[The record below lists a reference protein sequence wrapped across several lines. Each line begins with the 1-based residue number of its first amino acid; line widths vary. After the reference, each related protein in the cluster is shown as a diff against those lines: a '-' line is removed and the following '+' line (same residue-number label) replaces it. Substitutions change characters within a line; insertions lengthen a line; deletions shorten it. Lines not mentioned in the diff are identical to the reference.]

1 MYTFNNPL
9 YFYALFKFTFTSI
22 EYDQKFRIS
31 YLVLATIFSL
41 FALKEAGWEL
51 ANRCWLWSGGR
62 SWPGSRTRIRSR
74 AWWTRS
80 GPLTTITG
88 STSGDEP
95 NSATRRGSVEGL
107 TVSSIQTVGNSRRVV
122 GNAEIDADVVG
133 EAASTVIGGDER
145 GRRVGV
151 RCADQAAIGHC
162 IAEANAEQVV
172 GAAGAARA
180 VYRLDSRIGLP
191 SGTNVKAVDL

>member
-1 MYTFNNPL
+1 L
-9 YFYALFKFTFTSI
+9 S
-22 EYDQKFRIS
+22 
-31 YLVLATIFSL
+31 
-41 FALKEAGWEL
+41 
-51 ANRCWLWSGGR
+51 
-62 SWPGSRTRIRSR
+62 
-74 AWWTRS
+74 
-80 GPLTTITG
+80 TITG

-95 NSATRRGSVEGL
+95 NSTIRRGAVEGL
-107 TVSSIQTVGNSRRVV
+107 TVNPIQTVGYSRRVV
-122 GNAEIDADVVG
+122 GGAEVSADVVG
-133 EAASTVIGGDER
+133 EAASTVISGNER

-162 IAEANAEQVV
+162 ITEANAEQVV

>member
-1 MYTFNNPL
+1 M
-9 YFYALFKFTFTSI
+9 
-22 EYDQKFRIS
+22 
-31 YLVLATIFSL
+31 
-41 FALKEAGWEL
+41 
-51 ANRCWLWSGGR
+51 ANRCRFWSR
-62 SWPGSRTRIRSR
+62 SRSRPGSRTRIRSR